1 MIPAVRILAV
11 SGSLQARSSNRAL
24 LRTAHR
30 VAPAGVEL
38 VDSISVG
45 DIPPFNPDIERD
57 GPAPAPVV
65 EWRQQVAAADG
76 GVLFASPEYA
86 HSLPGSLK
94 NALDWLVGSG
104 ELYGRPVA
112 VLCGSPRPGGGAQ
125 GRAALEQTL
134 RAQGAT
140 VVVSATVAVVAADK
154 GAEELRDPAA
164 AEVVVAALAALTGRS
179 G

>member
-1 MIPAVRILAV
+1 MILAVRILAV

-24 LRTAHR
+24 LRTAQR
-30 VAPAGVEL
+30 VAPAGVEV
-38 VDSISVG
+38 VDSVSVG
-45 DIPPFNPDIERD
+45 DVPPFNPDVERD
-57 GPAPAPVV
+57 GPAPAVV
-65 EWRQQVAAADG
+65 VRWRAQVAAADG
-76 GVLFASPEYA
+76 GVLIASPEYA

-104 ELYGRPVA
+104 ELYGRRVA
-112 VLCGSPRPGGGAQ
+112 VLCGSPRPNGGEK

-134 RAQGAT
+134 RAQGA
-140 VVVSATVAVVAADK
+140 VIVVSATVGVVAADK

-164 AEVVVAALAALTGRS
+164 VEVVAAALDALTGRS